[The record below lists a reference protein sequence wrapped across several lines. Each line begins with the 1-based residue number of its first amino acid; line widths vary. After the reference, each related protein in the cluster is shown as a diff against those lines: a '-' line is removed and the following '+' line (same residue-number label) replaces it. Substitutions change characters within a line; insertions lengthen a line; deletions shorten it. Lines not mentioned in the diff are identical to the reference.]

1 MGYKTEKKIPSIIL
15 SVFIVLLIL
24 VGTIVPAY
32 AAPTQDMMVTDSG
45 EMLSDREEQ
54 EVSEML
60 YSINRQTGIEYL
72 VYTIKSLNGEDIET
86 CANRLFRTAGLGDK
100 EKDNGLLLLISYD
113 DRKFRLEVGYGLEG
127 DIPDTQAANI
137 INTMTPYFKEG
148 NYGDGVKAAVKQKE
162 SSIPKKRAT
171 NSVATF
177 VDMPD
182 DALEECRKKTQA
194 NRDQAQADIENYR
207 RSNRGK
213 ESVSNQQKA
222 VDALREETEQKRQA
236 VLQAYDDYQKAV
248 ASVTLAENRQLV
260 DKIEQLLQKVN
271 TETNRELAAYGIM
284 ERQLRNSLA
293 SGTSQE
299 LAVSQKLLLS
309 AAVIARS
316 AKEISLYMDFI
327 SLAKAFQD
335 LAKSVKTSQSK
346 VSEDTTVKVAIK
358 ERGEATGE
366 WEKAKEAL
374 HKAEAEL
381 EKQEMQ
387 KALYE
392 SNLRTREK
400 RVTSYDAILTN
411 IRKAQQEKQMQSI
424 EKEQSLRHR
433 EVFSGGHNAVRS
445 KKQTDAL
452 LNEDVSK
459 LSNADIEKVLTFIR
473 TNAKTFRQK
482 LRKLYITQQKK
493 QIDVKKTIEKSVQ
506 CDGEIARLYYK
517 KPIKSKA
524 NVVMLADIS
533 GSCRAMT
540 SLALTYMGLMREVFP
555 GGCHLFVFVNHLV
568 PVDRYFSNENVT
580 SAVESINKSVPS
592 RGIYSNYGVPL
603 KELRYDNTGIIN
615 KDTTIV
621 MLGDCRNNKNYSGV
635 EEVEWLSKR
644 ASNFFV
650 LNPDPLNKW
659 GQGDSIADLYA
670 KSGATVC
677 RVSSTQDL
685 LTFLEFA
692 SLRKQA

>member
-1 MGYKTEKKIPSIIL
+1 MRSHLRAEPIINAKRDTPYNMKTQKEIGLLGEKVCRNFLIDCCAKHRFGFVRFEDVRDVKMYQERDID
-15 SVFIVLLIL
+15 FIVYTSS
-24 VGTIVPAY
+24 GKTITLDAKADTYTTGNIFLEIYVPGFKLGKNGVPIAK
-32 AAPTQDMMVTDSG
+32 
-45 EMLSDREEQ
+45 
-54 EVSEML
+54 
-60 YSINRQTGIEYL
+60 
-72 VYTIKSLNGEDIET
+72 YTENGE
-86 CANRLFRTAGLGDK
+86 RAG
-100 EKDNGLLLLISYD
+100 
-113 DRKFRLEVGYGLEG
+113 
-127 DIPDTQAANI
+127 
-137 INTMTPYFKEG
+137 
-148 NYGDGVKAAVKQKE
+148 
-162 SSIPKKRAT
+162 
-171 NSVATF
+171 
-177 VDMPD
+177 
-182 DALEECRKKTQA
+182 
-194 NRDQAQADIENYR
+194 
-207 RSNRGK
+207 
-213 ESVSNQQKA
+213 
-222 VDALREETEQKRQA
+222 QKRQA

-327 SLAKAFQD
+327 SLAKAFQNM
-335 LAKSVKTSQSK
+335 AKSVKTSQPK
-346 VSEDTTVKVAIK
+346 VSEDDTVKAAVK
-358 ERGEATGE
+358 KHGEAAEE
-366 WEKAKEAL
+366 WENAKEAL

-400 RVTSYDAILTN
+400 RVTSYDAILSN
-411 IRKAQQEKQMQSI
+411 IQKAQQEKRMQSI
-424 EKEQSLRHR
+424 EKERSSQHR
-433 EVFSGGHNAVRS
+433 EVFIGGHNAVRS
-445 KKQTDAL
+445 KKQTDTL

-459 LSNADIEKVLTFIR
+459 LSNADIEKVLSYIR

-482 LRKLYITQQKK
+482 LRKLYMTQQKR
-493 QIDVKKTIEKSVQ
+493 QIDVKATIEKSTQ
-506 CDGEIARLYYK
+506 CDGEIAKLYYK
-517 KPIKSKA
+517 KPVKSKA
-524 NVVMLADIS
+524 NIVMLADIS
-533 GSCRAMT
+533 GSCRTMT

-580 SAVESINKSVPS
+580 AAVESINKNVPS

-685 LTFLEFA
+685 LTFLESA
-692 SLRKQA
+692 SLRKHA

>member
-1 MGYKTEKKIPSIIL
+1 MSETTNQAIESYVNLYTKFFQEL
-15 SVFIVLLIL
+15 
-24 VGTIVPAY
+24 
-32 AAPTQDMMVTDSG
+32 TQ
-45 EMLSDREEQ
+45 
-54 EVSEML
+54 
-60 YSINRQTGIEYL
+60 EYGF
-72 VYTIKSLNGEDIET
+72 SFSMAEALNGIQHISDPLDVEDVLYT
-86 CANRLFRTAGLGDK
+86 MQGALCHTK
-100 EKDNGLLLLISYD
+100 EECDTFEAVFCRRFLKYSYAP
-113 DRKFRLEVGYGLEG
+113 K
-127 DIPDTQAANI
+127 P
-137 INTMTPYFKEG
+137 
-148 NYGDGVKAAVKQKE
+148 KE
-162 SSIPKKRAT
+162 SPIPKKRAT
-171 NSVATF
+171 NSVAAF

-213 ESVSNQQKA
+213 ESVSAQRKA
-222 VDALREETEQKRQA
+222 VDALREEAEQKRQA
-236 VLQAYDDYQKAV
+236 VLQAYDDCQKAV
-248 ASVTLAENRQLV
+248 TSVTLAGNRQLV
-260 DKIEQLLQKVN
+260 DQIEQLLQKVSA
-271 TETNRELAAYGIM
+271 ETNGELAAYRIT
-284 ERQLRNSLA
+284 ERQLRSSLA

-309 AAVIARS
+309 AAVLTRS
-316 AKEISLYMDFI
+316 AKEASLYMNFI

-335 LAKSVKTSQSK
+335 LAKSVKASQSK
-346 VSEDTTVKVAIK
+346 VSEDDTVKAAVK
-358 ERGEATGE
+358 KHGEAAGE
-366 WEKAKEAL
+366 WENAKEAL

-400 RVTSYDAILTN
+400 RVTSYDAILFN
-411 IRKAQQEKQMQSI
+411 IQKAQQEKRMQSI
-424 EKEQSLRHR
+424 EKERSSQHR
-433 EVFSGGHNAVRS
+433 EVFIGGHNAVRS
-445 KKQTDAL
+445 KKQTDTL

-459 LSNADIEKVLTFIR
+459 LSNADIEKVLSYIR

-482 LRKLYITQQKK
+482 LRKLYMTQQKR
-493 QIDVKKTIEKSVQ
+493 QIDVKATIEKSAQ
-506 CDGEIARLYYK
+506 CDGEIAKLYYK
-517 KPIKSKA
+517 KPVKSKA
-524 NVVMLADIS
+524 NIVMLADIS

-568 PVDRYFSNENVT
+568 SVDRYFSNENVT
-580 SAVESINKSVPS
+580 TAVESINKNVPS

-685 LTFLEFA
+685 LTFLESA
-692 SLRKQA
+692 SFKKHA